1 MTRAII
7 VNMAHNYASYGHQTP
22 TDDNFETM
30 PHATIQ
36 ALIKAR
42 REDVI
47 GGTIFLARFPCFECA
62 KAIVFA
68 GIVKVVY
75 KEDNSNDAMHMEAS
89 MFLEHSGIEVVQNP
103 DLEF

>member
-7 VNMAHNYASYGHQTP
+7 VNMEHNYASYGHQKP

-30 PHATIQ
+30 HHATIQ
-36 ALIKAR
+36 DLIKAR

-68 GIVKVVY
+68 GIIKVVY

-89 MFLEHSGIEVVQNP
+89 MFLEHSGVEVVQNP

>member
-7 VNMAHNYASYGHQTP
+7 VNMANNYASYGHQTQSN
-22 TDDNFETM
+22 DNFETQ

-36 ALIKAR
+36 ALIKAK
-42 REDVI
+42 REDVA
-47 GGTIFLARFPCFECA
+47 GGTIFLARFPCYECA

-68 GIVKVVY
+68 ELVRVVY
-75 KEDNSNDAMHMEAS
+75 KEDNMGDAMHSEAR
-89 MFLEHSGIEVVQNP
+89 MFLEHSGIEVVQNT